1 MPDRRAAWWQPLPA
15 RRPGRVPVP
24 RPALRGEAGGT
35 DRDEHDVEQQL
46 QLGLGDTR
54 VHYREVIETPAAQ
67 ATVHAQGGH
76 ARGA

>member
-1 MPDRRAAWWQPLPA
+1 M
-15 RRPGRVPVP
+15 PVP
-24 RPALRGEAGGT
+24 DPALRGEAGGT

-54 VHYREVIETPAAQ
+54 MRYREVIETPAAQ

-76 ARGA
+76 ARGV